1 MSSLQIKLKILY
13 AVMAMVLLGA
23 SCQVANAQVNW
34 KRGEEAEASP
44 AFSMQLQVDRKAIP
58 TESRSPSAEAD
69 SPAVVPVVQVAVS
82 ADPRLL
88 APPTRAQIAS
98 PIEGRS
104 AVGGASGASAL
115 AVPRIESFTTAGAGL
130 AIVVGL
136 FLVCAW
142 LLRRSGPKPTS
153 PLPSE
158 VVSVLGRVPLAAR
171 NFAHLLQVGNKLVLV
186 SITPEGVSPI
196 TEVTDPA
203 EVQRLLGLCLRNQ
216 KHSTTAEFHTVL
228 EQLSKEPASGFLE
241 NEVQGNQA
249 AVSYARQ
256 GKA

>member
-1 MSSLQIKLKILY
+1 MSSLRINLRILC
-13 AVMAMVLLGA
+13 AVLTLVLIGTD
-23 SCQVANAQVNW
+23 CQVANAQVSW
-34 KRGEEAEASP
+34 KRGEQGAAPP
-44 AFSMQLQVDRKAIP
+44 AALKQLRVDRKVVGAGL
-58 TESRSPSAEAD
+58 EVGARSPSAEAD
-69 SPAVVPVVQVAVS
+69 SPAEAAAVV

-98 PIEGRS
+98 PVE
-104 AVGGASGASAL
+104 GGAGGSPRVGAL

-142 LLRRSGPKPTS
+142 LLRRSGPKATT

-158 VVSVLGRVPLAAR
+158 AVAVLGRVPLAAR

-186 SITPEGVSPI
+186 AITPEGVSPI

-203 EVQRLLGLCLRNQ
+203 EVQRMLGLCLRNH

-228 EQLSKEPASGFLE
+228 EKLSKEPASGFLE
-241 NEVQGNQA
+241 NEVLGNQTA
-249 AVSYARQ
+249 ASNASQ

>member
-1 MSSLQIKLKILY
+1 MSSLRIKLRILC
-13 AVMAMVLLGA
+13 AALVLVLLGTD
-23 SCQVANAQVNW
+23 CQVANAQVSW
-34 KRGEEAEASP
+34 KRGERTGVPP
-44 AFSMQLQVDRKAIP
+44 AALKQLQVDRKVVGAGL
-58 TESRSPSAEAD
+58 EVGDRSPSAEAD
-69 SPAVVPVVQVAVS
+69 SPAGAGAAAVV

-98 PIEGRS
+98 PVEGRS
-104 AVGGASGASAL
+104 GDSPRVGAL

-142 LLRRSGPKPTS
+142 LLRRSGPKATT

-158 VVSVLGRVPLAAR
+158 AVAVLGRVPLAAR

-186 SITPEGVSPI
+186 AITPEGVSPI

-203 EVQRLLGLCLRNQ
+203 EVQRLLGLCLRNN

-241 NEVQGNQA
+241 NEVLGNQTA
-249 AVSYARQ
+249 ASYASQ